1 MTSASAQ
8 WLLCLNLNREY
19 VTPGRPLHTHAGAAV
34 ASRARTVL
42 YGARERGW
50 MVAHVQGRRG
60 RLANTDDF
68 ARPIEGLEPLPS
80 EPLFLVRQ
88 KSALAHLDLRAR
100 LSADRPR
107 ALYLIGFA
115 LAHEGLATFFDAV
128 DLGLPIRVVADAV
141 ASPAI
146 GDRSAAEIDRAAL
159 AIAASLTGLTSS
171 NEALNASSNVVVG
184 FKGA

>member
-1 MTSASAQ
+1 MMSAFAP

-19 VTPGRPLHTHAGAAV
+19 VTPGRPLHAQSGALA
-34 ASRARTVL
+34 ASHARTLL

-50 MVAHVQGRRG
+50 TIVHVQGKRG
-60 RLANTDDF
+60 RLSNTDF

-88 KSALAHLDLRAR
+88 KSALAHPDLRAR
-100 LSADRPR
+100 LSADRPS
-107 ALYLIGFA
+107 ALYLIGFT

-128 DLGLPIRVVADAV
+128 DLGLSPRIVADAM
-141 ASPAI
+141 ASPSI
-146 GDRSAAEIDRAAL
+146 GDRSSTEIDRAAL
-159 AIAASLTGLTSS
+159 AIAAALSGVTNSS
-171 NEALNASSNVVVG
+171 EALSAASSVVVG